1 VDVTS
6 PRTIKCVVWDLDE
19 TLWSGTLLEDREVT
33 LRPDI
38 AQVLETLDRRGIL
51 LSVASRNVESDAMAQ
66 LRRFGLDQ
74 FFVYPQINWNAK
86 SSSIAAIAAELNLGL
101 DAFAFVDDQPFD
113 REEVAHALPDVLLV
127 PAEEAAAL
135 PGRWELQPRF
145 VTPESRL
152 RRVMVL
158 QDHARKQAEQEFV
171 GPQEQ
176 FLASLGMRMEIRRA
190 RREDLRRAEELTV
203 RTNQLNATGRTYSY
217 EELDRFRTSSTHLL
231 LVAALTDRF
240 GPYGTIGLAL
250 VDLGPPAWR
259 LKLLL
264 MSCRVMSRGVGSVL
278 LTDILHRA
286 RDAGRRL
293 QAEFVPTDR
302 NRMMYITYK
311 LGGFKEVGCENG
323 VRVLERDLDRVPDF
337 PAYVERVR
345 VSSC

>member
-1 VDVTS
+1 MAVIS
-6 PRTIKCVVWDLDE
+6 PRAIKCVVWDLDD

-33 LRPDI
+33 LRPNV

-51 LSVASRNVESDAMAQ
+51 LSVASRNVESDALAQ
-66 LRRFGLDQ
+66 LRRFGIDH
-74 FFVYPQINWNAK
+74 FFVYPQITWNAK
-86 SSSIAAIAAELNLGL
+86 SSSIAAIAAELSLGL
-101 DAFAFVDDQPFD
+101 DAFAFIDDQPFD
-113 REEVAHALPDVLLV
+113 REEVAQALPEVLLI
-127 PAEEAAAL
+127 PAEDAASL
-135 PGRWELQPRF
+135 PERREMQPRF

-152 RRVMVL
+152 RRLMVQ
-158 QDHARKQAEQEFV
+158 QDHVRRQAEQEFV

-176 FLASLGMRMEIRRA
+176 FLQSLGMRMEIRRA

-217 EELDRFRTSSTHLL
+217 EELDRFRTSDTHLL
-231 LVAALTDRF
+231 LVATLTDRF
-240 GPYGTIGLAL
+240 GSYGTIGLAL
-250 VDLGPPAWR
+250 VDLEPPAWR

-278 LTDILHRA
+278 LTELLHRA
-286 RDAGRRL
+286 REAGRRL

-311 LGGFKEVGCENG
+311 LGGFKEVGGEDG
-323 VRVLERDLDRVPDF
+323 VKVLERDLDQVPDF
-337 PAYVERVR
+337 PAYVERVH